1 MTERILTII
10 RELPEQ
16 GKSVILIEHDMGA
29 IWDVCDRVIFMDAGR
44 KVSEGPP
51 HEVRSDPRVIEAY
64 LD

>member
-10 RELPEQ
+10 RELPGQ

-29 IWDVCDRVIFMDAGR
+29 IWEVCDRVIFMDAGR
-44 KVSEGPP
+44 KVSGGRPG
-51 HEVRSDPRVIEAY
+51 EVRNDPRGIEAY